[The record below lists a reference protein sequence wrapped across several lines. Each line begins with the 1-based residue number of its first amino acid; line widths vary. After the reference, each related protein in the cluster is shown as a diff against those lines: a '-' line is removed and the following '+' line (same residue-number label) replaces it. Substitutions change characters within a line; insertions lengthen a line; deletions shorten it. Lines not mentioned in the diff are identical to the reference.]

1 MTLTEKETLI
11 SKMISTPQGRQALA
25 ASMLQPLRTRLGYGN
40 DDKKLLRN
48 IYSELLK

>member
-1 MTLTEKETLI
+1 MTVTEKEALI

-25 ASMLQPLRTRLGYGN
+25 ASMLQPLRTRLDYGN